1 MSYQSLPVSMGI
13 LDFWFSPEV
22 EPFWF
27 VKDRDFDENL
37 TKRFGKIYEEASLTF
52 NQEKLDKLKSG
63 EEALA
68 LVLIFDQL
76 SRNMFRDTPKAFS
89 TDDIAL
95 NISKKAVEKG
105 LDGQLSS
112 KIQRNFLYMPFMHSE
127 SLEDQKEGIR
137 LFSTIPENEQTVT
150 YAQQHK
156 DIIARFGR
164 FPHRNKVLGR
174 ISTAD
179 EVEFEKVF
187 GGF

>member
-1 MSYQSLPVSMGI
+1 MGI
-13 LDFWFSPEV
+13 LDFWFSSEV

-27 VKDRDFDENL
+27 LKDSAFDENL
-37 TKRFGKIYEEASLTF
+37 VKRFGKVYEEAVLTF
-52 NQEKLDKLKSG
+52 SQEKLDELKSG

-76 SRNMFRDTPKAFS
+76 SRNMFRDTAKSFS

-95 NISKKAVEKG
+95 TVSNKTVEKG
-105 LDGQLSS
+105 LDRQLSS
-112 KIQRNFLYMPFMHSE
+112 KVQQNFLYMPFMHSE
-127 SLEDQKEGIR
+127 NLEDQEEGIR
-137 LFSTIPENEQTVT
+137 LFSTIPENEQTVS
-150 YAQQHK
+150 YAHHHR
-156 DIIARFGR
+156 DIIAKFGR
-164 FPHRNKVLGR
+164 FPHRNKALGR